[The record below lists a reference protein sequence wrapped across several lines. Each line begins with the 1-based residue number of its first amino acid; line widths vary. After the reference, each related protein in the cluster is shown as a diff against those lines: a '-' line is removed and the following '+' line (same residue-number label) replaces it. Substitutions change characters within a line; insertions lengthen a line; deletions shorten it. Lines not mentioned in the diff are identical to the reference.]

1 MINLMKK
8 ILEWKL
14 RILARWILMRYKP
27 QIVGITGSVGKTST
41 KEAVYTVL
49 SSKFR
54 VRKNIK
60 NYNNE
65 FGVPLSI
72 IGVESGYK
80 NPLVWLWIFIKA
92 VGLLV
97 WKSRRYPEILVLEM
111 GADKPGD
118 IKYLTQLAPCRVGV
132 ITALGPVHLELF
144 GSMEKL
150 VREKH
155 QIVIHLK
162 KDDTAVLNADDQM
175 VMAVQG
181 KIRSQVLTFGF
192 SETAD
197 VRASEV
203 DVSAGPSADPW
214 VDVQIK
220 GLSFKIMY
228 QGSIVPVFFP
238 SVLGEHQV
246 YIALAAA
253 AVGLAFGMNLAD
265 VSAALK
271 GYSSPAGRMR
281 LLPGIKNTSII
292 DDSYNSSPM
301 AVKAALNVLE
311 KLKVS
316 GRKFVVLGDM
326 LELGQYTEAGHK
338 EVGEAVAHVADV
350 LVTVGSRAKI
360 IAQTAISIGLP
371 EEGVFEFGRAEEAGK
386 FVQER
391 IKMGDIILVKGSQ
404 GARTEKVVKELMAD
418 PEKAAH
424 LLVRQGPEWD
434 RK

>member
-1 MINLMKK
+1 MINLIKK

-14 RILARWILMRYKP
+14 RILARWILIRYQP

-41 KEAVYTVL
+41 KEAIATVL

-65 FGVPLSI
+65 IGVPLSI
-72 IGVESGYK
+72 IGAQSGHK
-80 NPLVWLWIFIKA
+80 NPFAWLRVFCQAIC
-92 VGLLV
+92 LLI
-97 WKSRRYPEILVLEM
+97 WKSGSYPKILVLEM

-118 IKYLTQLAPCRVGV
+118 IKYLTQLAPCRIGV

-144 GSMEKL
+144 GTMEKL

-155 QIVIHLK
+155 QIVMHLK
-162 KDDTAVLNADDQM
+162 KDDTAVLNADDQL
-175 VMAVQG
+175 VMSARE
-181 KIRSQVLTFGF
+181 KIRARVMTFGF

-197 VRASEV
+197 IRAAEV

-228 QGSIVPVFFP
+228 QGSIVPVFLP

-253 AVGLAFGMNLAD
+253 AAGLSFGMNLAD

-271 GYSSPAGRMR
+271 NYASPPGRMR
-281 LLPGIKNTSII
+281 LLAGIKHTSII

-301 AVKAALNVLE
+301 AVKAALKVLD

-326 LELGQYTEAGHK
+326 LELGQYTEAGHQ
-338 EVGEAVAHVADV
+338 EVGEAVAPVADV
-350 LVTVGSRAKI
+350 LVTVGNRARI
-360 IAQTAISIGLP
+360 IASTARTAGLP
-371 EEGVFEFGRAEEAGK
+371 EEGVFEFGNVIEAGK
-386 FVQER
+386 FIQER
-391 IKMGDIILVKGSQ
+391 IKTGDIILVKGSQ
-404 GARTEKVVKELMAD
+404 GARTEKIVKELMAE
-418 PEKAAH
+418 PQKASE
-424 LLVRQGPEWD
+424 LLVRQGPEWGN
-434 RK
+434 

>member
-1 MINLMKK
+1 
-8 ILEWKL
+8 
-14 RILARWILMRYKP
+14 MRYKP

-65 FGVPLSI
+65 LGVPLSI
-72 IGVESGYK
+72 IGVESGNK
-80 NPLVWLWIFIKA
+80 NPFIWLWVFCKA
-92 VGLLV
+92 VCLLV
-97 WKSRRYPEILVLEM
+97 WKSGKYPEILVLEM

-144 GSMEKL
+144 GTMEKL

-155 QIVIHLK
+155 QIVLHLK
-162 KDDTAVLNADDQM
+162 KEDTAVLNADDQL
-175 VMAVQG
+175 VMSVQD
-181 KIRSQVLTFGF
+181 KLKSKAITFGF
-192 SETAD
+192 NESAI
-197 VRASEV
+197 VRATEV

-220 GLSFKIMY
+220 GLSFKIIY
-228 QGSIVPVFFP
+228 NGSIIPFFMP

-265 VSAALK
+265 VSAALRN
-271 GYSSPAGRMR
+271 YSSPAGRMR
-281 LLPGIKNTSII
+281 LLPGIKHTSII

-301 AVKAALNVLE
+301 AAKAAIKVLD

-326 LELGQYTEAGHK
+326 LELGQYTEQGHK

-350 LVTVGSRAKI
+350 LVTVGSRARI
-360 IAQTAISIGLP
+360 IADTAKATGLP
-371 EEGVFEFGRAEEAGK
+371 EEGVFEFGQAEEAGK

-391 IKMGDIILVKGSQ
+391 IKTGDIILVKGSQ
-404 GARTEKVVKELMAD
+404 GARTERVVKELMAE
-418 PEKAAH
+418 PEKAMQ
-424 LLVRQGPEWD
+424 LLVRQGPEW
-434 RK
+434 K

>member
-1 MINLMKK
+1 MKNLFKN

-14 RILARWILMRYKP
+14 RIVAGWILARYKP

-65 FGVPLSI
+65 LGVPLSI
-72 IGVESGYK
+72 IGIESGKK
-80 NPLVWLWIFIKA
+80 NPFLWLWVFCKA
-92 VGLLV
+92 IGLLI
-97 WKSRRYPEILVLEM
+97 WKSGKYPEILVLEM

-118 IKYLTQLAPCRVGV
+118 IRYLTQLAPCRVGV

-144 GSMEKL
+144 GTMEKL

-155 QIVIHLK
+155 QIVMHLK
-162 KDDTAVLNADDQM
+162 KEDTAVLNADDQL
-175 VMAVQG
+175 VMSVRDKLKSKA
-181 KIRSQVLTFGF
+181 ITFGF
-192 SETAD
+192 TESAN
-197 VRASEV
+197 VRATEV

-220 GLSFKIMY
+220 GLSFKIVY
-228 QGSIVPVFFP
+228 NGSIIPVFVP

-253 AVGLAFGMNLAD
+253 SVGLAFGMNMAD
-265 VSAALK
+265 ISAALRN
-271 GYSSPAGRMR
+271 YSSPAGRMR
-281 LLPGIKNTSII
+281 LLPGIKHTSII

-301 AVKAALNVLE
+301 AAKAALKVLD

-326 LELGQYTEAGHK
+326 LELGQYTEQGHR
-338 EVGEAVAHVADV
+338 EVGEAVAHVADI

-360 IAQTAISIGLP
+360 IAHTAKSVGLP
-371 EEGVFEFGRAEEAGK
+371 EEAVFEFGRAEEAGK
-386 FVQER
+386 FIQER
-391 IKMGDIILVKGSQ
+391 IKTGDIILVKGSQ
-404 GARTEKVVKELMAD
+404 GARTERVVKELMAE
-418 PEKAAH
+418 PERANE
-424 LLVRQGPEWD
+424 LLVRQSAEW
-434 RK
+434 K